1 MKTTLFDN
9 ETHKQQKSLRSAIIF
24 ISTLWGLLFLL
35 LVLLWGFLGYNVA
48 FSILIGL
55 STTGYLVVL
64 LIMLAIYNSNKKE
77 HNEIMSIVEKS
88 DLVDLQDILFET
100 RKNLRFGKRLKKYA
114 FLILFETTPL
124 KTMNKLCINLEEDFN
139 KGKYNSEYLK
149 YLKKYKTAEEQKTMY
164 EYLFDPILEL
174 QKAYYYEYDIM
185 NSYNQSSYAYI
196 QRKGTYTM
204 RILYRL
210 LGFDSIEHFIRSNIV
225 LAFKIIFK
233 DLKPGEPANL
243 DRLAQLSRASESV
256 TKSVLLDL
264 LELYPEL
271 GDYKEFEML
280 FTPGK
285 AIVNFETIIDFNSF
299 IHPME

>member
-1 MKTTLFDN
+1 
-9 ETHKQQKSLRSAIIF
+9 
-24 ISTLWGLLFLL
+24 
-35 LVLLWGFLGYNVA
+35 
-48 FSILIGL
+48 
-55 STTGYLVVL
+55 
-64 LIMLAIYNSNKKE
+64 MLAIYNSNKKE